1 MRLRRVQVVASI
13 AFLHKAWC
21 IVGINQPYEIIEPL
35 SFTLSL
41 KLLNESIF
49 VKEIRNSYYLD
60 LWSISIHILCNIFFW
75 LVFEFSEERWLP
87 VF

>member
-1 MRLRRVQVVASI
+1 MRLRRVQVVGSI

-35 SFTLSL
+35 SFNLSL

-49 VKEIRNSYYLD
+49 LKEIRNSYYLD
-60 LWSISIHILCNIFFW
+60 LWSHFHSYPVQYIF
-75 LVFEFSEERWLP
+75 LG
-87 VF
+87 